1 MTVKYEKGKEAN
13 GSSSFEILKKVD
25 ISPHVEKKGNYDYVS
40 WASAL
45 DILYSNFPKASYE
58 VHTCQEGHPFFKS
71 ELGYY
76 VVVSVTIDDKTETEY
91 HAVTGNNNKALLK
104 PTMVDINASIKRGLA
119 KTIAQHGLGLD
130 LWIGEDLQQYGKRDE
145 EATTELDEAS
155 QEEGKT
161 GGRNGNGSKPAQATE
176 GPAKEQ
182 LLEQI
187 REALGALGSD
197 GNLAINAAQY
207 LYPAANIETKEQV
220 KALQPKYL
228 TAILENLR
236 NRIPVVEEQEV
247 DGE

>member
-155 QEEGKT
+155 QEEDKT
-161 GGRNGNGSKPAQATE
+161 DGSNGSTPTPKGKLLPKGE
-176 GPAKEQ
+176 

-236 NRIPVVEEQEV
+236 NRIPVVEEQEAG
-247 DGE
+247 GE

>member
-1 MTVKYEKGKEAN
+1 MAVKYEKGKEAN

-130 LWIGEDLQQYGKRDE
+130 LWIGEDLAGSQPVTGTQ
-145 EATTELDEAS
+145 DEAS
-155 QEEGKT
+155 QEEEGKT
-161 GGRNGNGSKPAQATE
+161 GGSNGNGNGSKPAQATE

-182 LLEQI
+182 LLDQI
-187 REALGALGSD
+187 REALQALGSD
-197 GNLAINAAQY
+197 GNLAVNAAQY
-207 LYPAANIETKEQV
+207 LYPETKVETKEQV
-220 KALQPKYL
+220 KALPANML
-228 TAILENLR
+228 NGILR
-236 NRIPVVEEQEV
+236 NLQKKVEEQEV
-247 DGE
+247 GGE